1 MSRDYPGGRNSA
13 LSRRAFLKAGGALAA
28 SGMILPL
35 TGRPAEAARRVE
47 RPAKPTI
54 LRHRMLGRTGFSASD
69 IGLGGSYF
77 AESNV
82 VRYAVERGINY
93 IDTAPNYGNGD
104 SESKIGQAMR
114 HLDRSQLFI
123 TTKIL
128 LQPDE
133 DAASIRERFARS
145 LARMRTD
152 YADALFMHDIRRA
165 DLVGH
170 AGYHAAMA
178 QLKAEG
184 RVRFA
189 GLSSHGPNEDAEDSM
204 ADVLLKAAEDGR
216 FDLFLLRFS
225 FLEAEEGG
233 RVLAACREKNIGAT
247 AMKTLPGYMDVPDWN
262 PADPYEGYTDY
273 IERVGRQGVSREEA
287 VQRIVGWIAQQR
299 AVQARMR
306 PFIEKHGIETDEQLR
321 EAAVQWALA
330 QAGMHCVCLTLPSF
344 EAVDRG
350 VSFSGTELGDA
361 GAEFLRDYAAAFG
374 AAHCR
379 IGCTDCMGACPHRT
393 PVSRIMRYG
402 YYFVTQRQEKRAL
415 RKYAALDRDAS
426 RCLACD
432 APCAGACP
440 HGVAIQPAM
449 VRAHEM
455 LSLA

>member
-1 MSRDYPGGRNSA
+1 MRRDDPSGRDAA

-28 SGMILPL
+28 GGMMLPL
-35 TGRPAEAARRVE
+35 AAGTAGAAMRVE
-47 RPAKPTI
+47 RPARPTI
-54 LRHRMLGRTGFSASD
+54 LSHRVLGRTGFRASD

-114 HLDRSQLFI
+114 HLDRSRLFI

-133 DAASIRERFARS
+133 SADSIRERFAGS
-145 LARMRTD
+145 LQRMRID
-152 YADALFMHDIRRA
+152 HADALLMHDVRDVDR
-165 DLVGH
+165 VGH
-170 AGYHAAMA
+170 PGFHAAVA

-184 RVRFA
+184 RLRFA
-189 GLSSHGPNEDAEDSM
+189 GMSSHGPNDDSEDSM
-204 ADVLLKAAEDGR
+204 ADVLLAAAEDGR
-216 FDLFLLRFS
+216 YDLFLLRFS

-233 RVLAACREKNIGAT
+233 RVLAACGEKNIGTT
-247 AMKTLPGYMDVPDWN
+247 AMKTLPGYMDVPDWDPEN
-262 PADPYEGYTDY
+262 PYEGYTSY
-273 IERVGRQGVSREEA
+273 IERVGRQGVSRDEA
-287 VQRIVGWIAQQR
+287 IQRIVGWIAQQR

-306 PFIEKHGIETDEQLR
+306 PFVEKHGIETDEQLR
-321 EAAVQWALA
+321 DHCVQWALS
-330 QAGMHCVCLTLPSF
+330 QPGMHSVCLTLPSF

-350 VSFSGTELGDA
+350 VSFSGTQLGET
-361 GAEFLRDYAAAFG
+361 GATFLRDYAAAFG

-379 IGCTDCMGACPHRT
+379 IGCAACMGACPHRT

-402 YYFVTQRQEKRAL
+402 YYFATQHREKHAM

-449 VRAHEM
+449 VRAHEL